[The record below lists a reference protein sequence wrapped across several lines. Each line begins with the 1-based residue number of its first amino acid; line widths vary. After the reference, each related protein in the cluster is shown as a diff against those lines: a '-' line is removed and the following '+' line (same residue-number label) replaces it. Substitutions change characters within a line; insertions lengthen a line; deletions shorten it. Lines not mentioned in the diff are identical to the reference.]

1 MTGIVSG
8 LGHWEAT
15 GIVSPLNSAWSGT
28 DSEAMAGLEII
39 IKEFEEAS
47 PGDVRQIG
55 IQANGEFLTKLFR
68 YSTNR
73 EDTYLH
79 APPSRLAFWILDSWW
94 RIFHEPEPP
103 RAVTAEWL
111 LAHEISSIGGGY
123 AWPPVRLW
131 SEGGQVGIR
140 AQPQFR
146 ASPGPVRF
154 KTDYYG
160 LLTSANVKRGFD
172 KFLERV
178 VELAL
183 EDRDELLDLHRQVK
197 SERADPEIAIWR
209 MIEAELGFDV
219 DEAPVEL
226 MNRLNGLMA
235 ELGLEAVSEACMSQQ
250 GNDVTRA
257 LEEALWAVENSNTK
271 IDLSPAISAARFR
284 ADQGPDEPSPRAW
297 MPPWKLAE
305 QAAERLRENLG
316 VPSGPI
322 SNKRLGNLLGVSAYR
337 FNHLRSFT
345 SIPYGIRRRE
355 PDQPTSTVALRAGRP
370 EARRFQLC
378 RVLGDAIWSANDRL
392 GLISSA
398 KSARQKFQRAFAQS
412 LLCPFRDL
420 LDFIGTNSPLPEDV
434 TAAAHRF
441 RVSERLVQSTLVNK
455 GVIDR
460 QRFEQLIATGEA
472 RGDSHGFAYA

>member
-1 MTGIVSG
+1 
-8 LGHWEAT
+8 
-15 GIVSPLNSAWSGT
+15 
-28 DSEAMAGLEII
+28 MAGLEII
-39 IKEFEEAS
+39 IKEFEETS
-47 PGDVRQIG
+47 PDEGRQIG
-55 IQANGEFLTKLFR
+55 IQANGEYLTKLFR

-73 EDTYLH
+73 EDTFLH
-79 APPSRLAFWILDSWW
+79 APPFRLAFWILDSWW

-111 LAHEISSIGGGY
+111 LAHEMSSIGGGY
-123 AWPPVRLW
+123 AWPPVSLW

-154 KTDYYG
+154 EADYYG
-160 LLTSANVKRGFD
+160 LISSADVKRGFD
-172 KFLERV
+172 KFLERT

-183 EDRDELLDLHRQVK
+183 EDRDALLDLHRQVK
-197 SERADPEIAIWR
+197 SERADPEIANWR

-226 MNRLNGLMA
+226 MNRLNELIA
-235 ELGLEAVSEACMSQQ
+235 ELGLEAVSEACVSQQ

-271 IDLSPAISAARFR
+271 IDLSPAISAARFH
-284 ADQGPDEPSPRAW
+284 ANQGLDEPSSRAW
-297 MPPWKLAE
+297 VPPWKLAE
-305 QAAERLRENLG
+305 EAADRLRENLA
-316 VPSGPI
+316 VPPGPI
-322 SNKRLGNLLGVSAYR
+322 SDKRLGNLLGVSAYR
-337 FNHLRSFT
+337 FSHLRSFT
-345 SIPYGIRRRE
+345 SIPYGIRRRK
-355 PDQPTSTVALRAGRP
+355 PGQPMSTVALRAGRP
-370 EARRFQLC
+370 AARRFQLC

-412 LLCPFRDL
+412 LLCPFKDL
-420 LDFIGTNSPLPEDV
+420 LDYIGTNSPLPEDV

-441 RVSERLVQSTLVNK
+441 RVSERLVRSTLVNK

-460 QRFEQLIATGEA
+460 QRFEQLIGAGEP
-472 RGDSHGFAYA
+472 RGDSRGFAYA